1 VTGSLA
7 PREDFPGLL
16 SYEAYLNTAA
26 IGLAPRPSRDKLL
39 AAIADYFLDPYR
51 RESGTL
57 EELDRA
63 SRLLSQLY
71 GFDPAR
77 TAYGESTTHMMVRA
91 ATALAQQGLIGVTEH
106 DFPGVVVALRSAC
119 RRLGCR
125 VRVYPGQPEEALLQ
139 ALEDGARVLATSSV
153 YWVTGHR
160 LDTGRIARAARK
172 AGAYL
177 VVDAI
182 QHLGGVMVDMQDLEV
197 DAFCAASKKWLL
209 APHSGLAVCHLSARA
224 LQQEPAWYGL
234 NNAQI
239 QDKQAYWADPYKDLE
254 SLPPLREDGHRY
266 TAPSGI
272 NYMQALALRT
282 TLEYHQELGPQ
293 NIHKHI
299 LQLAR
304 ELAETAADAELQP
317 YNEKP
322 QTGIILLRTNQPYH
336 KEAQIAQK
344 LRQEGYAIS
353 HRGQAGIHGIRV
365 SIHAYNNT
373 NDIQKLIIK
382 IKQLI

>member
-26 IGLAPRPSRDKLL
+26 IGLAPRPSRDALL

-51 RESGTL
+51 RESETL

-63 SRLLSQLY
+63 SRLLQQLY

-77 TAYGESTTHMMVRA
+77 SAYGESTTHMMVRA
-91 ATALAQQGLIGVTEH
+91 ATALAGEGLIGVTEH
-106 DFPGVVVALRSAC
+106 DFPGVIVALRSAC

-125 VRVYPGQPEEALLQ
+125 VGVYRGQPEEALLQ
-139 ALEDGARVLATSSV
+139 ALEEGARVLATSSV

-160 LDTGRIARAARK
+160 LDTGRIARAARR

-182 QHLGGVMVDMQDLEV
+182 QHLGGILVEEDDLEA

-209 APHSGLAVCHLSARA
+209 APHSGLAICHLSTRA
-224 LQQEPAWYGL
+224 LQAEPAWYGL

-239 QDKQAYWADPYKDLE
+239 PDKQAYWADPHKDLE
-254 SLPPLREDGHRY
+254 TLPPLREDAHRY

-272 NYMQALALRT
+272 NHLQALALRT
-282 TLEYHQELGPQ
+282 TLEYHQKLGPQ
-293 NIHKHI
+293 NIHQHI

-304 ELAETAADAELQP
+304 ELAETAIDAGLQP
-317 YNEKP
+317 HTEKP
-322 QTGIILLRTNQPYH
+322 QTGIILLHTNQPHH
-336 KEAQIAQK
+336 KEAQIAQR

-373 NDIQKLIIK
+373 NDINKLITRL
-382 IKQLI
+382 KQLL